1 MVSLRF
7 RKVSDK
13 APKHNQEIWYILTP
27 DFYGSYEFKYGTV
40 QYSWEEIDE
49 SGLSTGSSF
58 MYNPNCKQP
67 KMTKLS
73 LAVCDDRY
81 AHSLNPDTL
90 WAACSQVES
99 AIFK

>member
-40 QYSWEEIDE
+40 QYSWEEIND
-49 SGLSTGSSF
+49 
-58 MYNPNCKQP
+58 
-67 KMTKLS
+67 
-73 LAVCDDRY
+73 
-81 AHSLNPDTL
+81 
-90 WAACSQVES
+90 
-99 AIFK
+99 